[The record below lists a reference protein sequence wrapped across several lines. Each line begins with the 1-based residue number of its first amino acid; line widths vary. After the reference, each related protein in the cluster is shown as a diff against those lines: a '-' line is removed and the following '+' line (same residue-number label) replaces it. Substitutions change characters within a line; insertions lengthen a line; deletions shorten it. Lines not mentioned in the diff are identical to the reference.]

1 MADEWG
7 PWIEHDGKG
16 CPLAIGQIAEIV
28 HENASGYISQYVTK
42 PIAFTDHPDW
52 DHRNFR
58 RVRIWRG
65 LEGLCGRVLRYRVR
79 RPSALRRL
87 IDIAEDPQRG
97 LPPRFPVEELA

>member
-7 PWIEHDGKG
+7 AWIEHDGKG
-16 CPLAIGQIAEIV
+16 CPVPDGTWVAVVAEGMPGRIIGPFEGA
-28 HENASGYISQYVTK
+28 AGPSGESW
-42 PIAFTDHPDW
+42 DW
-52 DHRNFR
+52 RNWLSR
-58 RVRIWRG
+58 DSDGGITA
-65 LEGLCGRVLRYRVR
+65 RVLRYRVR